1 MSDLTY
7 LALNAQGV
15 VTALPLTPTPGAAAR
30 LTLTALPGSGG
41 VHLAVLD
48 GGAVCLRCE
57 IPAADE
63 ETVEVGLGCLPG
75 PRFALDTGSRLAV
88 ILPGDARYA
97 PLDPIPAPVAG
108 QPWDIA
114 LVIDATTRIR
124 DPSLRDGES
133 HLLLADPNLWPAM
146 AGRIAALVQRL
157 PQGSGGT
164 SRVTVLAF
172 GDEPLPG
179 VSDPGLQR
187 GAYLLRRGLAG
198 DGHGF
203 TPLGRVDLT
212 RVLTELPG
220 SPGGDF
226 TDALGDA
233 LYACSQLHWRTQA
246 RRLVVLF
253 GDSPGHA
260 LAAPVPRGGDARA
273 RRHDVDMEARRL
285 HRAGVEILTIYQPQP
300 WPTGGVGDPLTVQR
314 RELVRYVAD
323 QYLRLAS
330 EARLAVM
337 AETFDV
343 EGVAATLLDRDYP
356 LARGPSV
363 GWAEPP

>member
-1 MSDLTY
+1 MTDLTY
-7 LALNAQGV
+7 LALNAKGA
-15 VTALPLTPTPGAAAR
+15 VTALPLTPTAGAEAR

-41 VHLAVLD
+41 LHLAVLD

-63 ETVEVGLGCLPG
+63 ETVEIRLGALPG
-75 PRFALDTGSRLAV
+75 PRFALDTGPRLAV
-88 ILPGDARYA
+88 VLPAEARYA

-114 LVIDATTRIR
+114 LVIDGTTRIP
-124 DPSLRDGES
+124 DPSSRDGQRRP
-133 HLLLADPNLWPAM
+133 LLADPDLWPAM
-146 AGRIAALVQRL
+146 AGRIADLVERL
-157 PQGSGGT
+157 AQGSGGS

-172 GDEPLPG
+172 GDAPLPG
-179 VSDPGLQR
+179 VSDPGLHR
-187 GAYLLRRGLAG
+187 GAYVLRWGLAG

-203 TPLGRVDLT
+203 TPVGRVDLT
-212 RVLTELPG
+212 RVLTDLPD

-253 GDSPGHA
+253 GDSPGYA
-260 LAAPVPRGGDARA
+260 LAAPVPRGGNARA

-285 HRAGVEILTIYQPQP
+285 HRAGVEILTLYQAQP
-300 WPTGGVGDPLTVQR
+300 WPTGGVGDPLTAQR
-314 RELVRYVAD
+314 RELVRHVVD

-330 EARLAVM
+330 EARLAAM

-343 EGVAATLLDRDYP
+343 EAVAATLLERDYP

-363 GWAEPP
+363 GWAGPR